1 MSLPARESLMT
12 NRQPEAQHDG
22 LTSVFVR
29 RPVFALVVNTLIVV
43 AGLAGLLG
51 AEIRELPEVDRPVI
65 TITTEYPGAAPETV
79 DRELTAIIEGG
90 VGRVQG
96 IKSISSSSRFGRSTV
111 TVEFSDDTDLDTAA
125 SDTRDA
131 MGRLAN
137 AIPEEAETP
146 RIVKADS
153 NASPVL
159 RMAITSDRLSTQD
172 MTLVVEDEVVDR
184 LFAVPGV
191 ADLRVYG
198 DREKIFRVD
207 IDPLKMASLG
217 LSVADLRGAL
227 SNLVFDTPAGSLTS
241 RSQDIVVRTTS
252 DVATPEAFE
261 RLMIR
266 DEVRIRDVASVTLG
280 PDPGDTTLRANG
292 KTGVGIA
299 VIRQAQSNS
308 LEISRNVRK
317 TVDAIQQILPEGVDI
332 FVTSDDARF
341 INSAI
346 YEVLRTLLLAI
357 AIVVAIIFLFLRD
370 WRATL
375 IPAVTM
381 PVALIG
387 TLAALYLV
395 GFSINI
401 LTLLALVLAT
411 GMVVDDAIVVLEN
424 IVRRRAQGMGPRAA
438 AVVGTRE
445 VFFAVVTT
453 TATLAAVFV
462 QIVLP
467 ARTDGWP
474 VPRVRVHSGV
484 RGHPFVGRCNCRYCP
499 MMASRLLKE
508 PPARGLSHRV
518 LRHGG

>member
-1 MSLPARESLMT
+1 MKSQSPDDVT
-12 NRQPEAQHDG
+12 NTHSAG

-65 TITTEYPGAAPETV
+65 TITTEYAGAAPETV

-90 VGRVQG
+90 VGRVPG
-96 IKSISSSSRFGRSTV
+96 IKSISSSSRFGRSSV
-111 TVEFSDDTDLDTAA
+111 TVEFSDETDLNAA
-125 SDTRDA
+125 AADTRDA
-131 MGRLAN
+131 MGRIAST
-137 AIPEEAETP
+137 IPQEADDP

-159 RMAITSDRLSTQD
+159 RMAITSSGLSVQD
-172 MTLVVEDEVVDR
+172 LTILVEDEVVDR

-207 IDPLKMASLG
+207 IDQMKLASLG
-217 LSVADLRGAL
+217 LSVADLRSAL

-241 RSQDIVVRTTS
+241 RSQDIVVRTS
-252 DVATPEAFE
+252 SEIATPDAFE
-261 RLMIR
+261 SLIVR
-266 DEVRIRDVASVTLG
+266 DEVRVRDVATVTLG

-292 KTGVGIA
+292 ATGVGIA

-308 LEISRNVRK
+308 LEISRDVRK
-317 TVDAIQQILPEGVDI
+317 TVDRIQEILPGGVSI

-346 YEVLRTLLLAI
+346 SEVLRTLILAI

-375 IPAVTM
+375 ISSGYDACCTDRHFGGVVPGRVFGQHPH
-381 PVALIG
+381 PVGAG
-387 TLAALYLV
+387 ARNRD
-395 GFSINI
+395 GC
-401 LTLLALVLAT
+401 
-411 GMVVDDAIVVLEN
+411 
-424 IVRRRAQGMGPRAA
+424 RRRHRCAGKHRAA
-438 AVVGTRE
+438 AIAGYGSACRGCRRHERGFLCRCHHHCDAGGRLCSLVVSAR
-445 VFFAVVTT
+445 ANRR
-453 TATLAAVFV
+453 
-462 QIVLP
+462 IV
-467 ARTDGWP
+467 
-474 VPRVRVHSGV
+474 S
-484 RGHPFVGRCNCRYCP
+484 
-499 MMASRLLKE
+499 
-508 PPARGLSHRV
+508 
-518 LRHGG
+518 